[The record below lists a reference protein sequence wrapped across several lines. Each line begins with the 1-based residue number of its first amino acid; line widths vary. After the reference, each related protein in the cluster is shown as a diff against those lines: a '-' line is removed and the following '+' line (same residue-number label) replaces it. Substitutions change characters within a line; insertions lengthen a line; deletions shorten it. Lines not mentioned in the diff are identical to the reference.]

1 MKTTITT
8 FCCMLLALHCLASQP
23 CQGSSFFEMTL
34 KRDSIYTP
42 GKMNISLKL
51 TDKARIE
58 GDYRFQVSV
67 YVAEALMR
75 KQVLPITKAKP
86 VVFELTFP
94 QARSKTNVRCRA
106 ELFLNGAFVEAQ
118 ERPLILW
125 PPLELYTR
133 KPNETVIWVYDVSG
147 RLQRF
152 FGDSEVDFTDA
163 TFQAARD
170 FSTPDIVFIGP
181 ELDPNSM
188 RVITHRL
195 ASIDSKPVV
204 IFLRQNQLPKG
215 DQTEIPE
222 INNHPKSV
230 VCDNNSPLLQGLN
243 KLDIMAML
251 DSVSYIRIS
260 KLKDNDWSIDSH
272 VTETMGGK
280 KSVHT
285 YLSTI
290 EEEGQVT
297 IYCQLYPPDG
307 DDPRYDVLLQNI
319 LKFAHKVVESKKA
332 DNRT

>member
-1 MKTTITT
+1 MKTKITT
-8 FCCMLLALHCLASQP
+8 FCGMLLAIHCLVLQP
-23 CQGSSFFEMTL
+23 CRGSSFFEMTL

-42 GKMNISLKL
+42 GKMNLSLEL
-51 TDKARIE
+51 TSKAKIE
-58 GDYRFQVSV
+58 GDYRFCISV
-67 YVAEALMR
+67 YVSEELMR
-75 KQVLPITKAKP
+75 KQVLPITKGKP
-86 VVFELTFP
+86 IVFELTFP

-125 PPLELYTR
+125 PPLTLYIG

-147 RLQRF
+147 RLQKF
-152 FGDSEVDFTDA
+152 FGDSELDFTDA

-170 FSTPDIVFIGP
+170 FSTPDIIFIGP
-181 ELDPNSM
+181 ELDPNNM

-204 IFLRQNQLPKG
+204 VFLRQNQFLKG
-215 DQTEIPE
+215 DQTDIPQV
-222 INNHPKSV
+222 NNHPKSV

-243 KLDIMAML
+243 KLDIMGML
-251 DSVSYIRIS
+251 DSVSYIRIN
-260 KLKDNDWSIDSH
+260 KRKDNDWSIDSY
-272 VTETMGGK
+272 VTEKMGGK

-297 IYCQLYPPDG
+297 IYCQLYPFDG